1 MTYIPGR
8 NILNCRVVYHLS
20 TVWNQGGQIVII
32 FIILLIGL
40 LAGCLG
46 AIVGL
51 GGGVIMLPGLQ
62 LLAGFDLTK
71 AIGTTLFAVIFTS
84 LSAAQGHYRAGNVR
98 LRSAGY
104 AALGGLIGV
113 LLGSYVFS
121 KYLSTSFTV
130 LEVSLGI
137 FFLFTAYRM
146 GRDTYLAVSGKNN
159 NSIVDMN
166 KSENESFA
174 AFLGLGFFTGSL
186 TGMLGVGGGFIF
198 TPGFMLIGGLSP
210 QVAVG
215 TTMLAM
221 LPISLSGGLIKL
233 YQGYV
238 NLPAGIVLGLGTAL
252 GAQAGVWVSTRM
264 SPTLLKAVFTILFT
278 LLAADYLIPFLLG

>member
-1 MTYIPGR
+1 M
-8 NILNCRVVYHLS
+8 
-20 TVWNQGGQIVII
+20 II
-32 FIILLIGL
+32 TAMILLIGL

-62 LLAGFDLTK
+62 MLAGFDLTK

-84 LSAAQGHYRAGNVR
+84 LSAAQGHYLAGNVR

-104 AALGGLIGV
+104 AALGGLVGV
-113 LLGSYVFS
+113 LLGSYVFAA
-121 KYLSTSFTV
+121 YLSTSFTV

-146 GRDTYLAVSGKNN
+146 GRDTYREVSGKKALAGVANQRE
-159 NSIVDMN
+159 
-166 KSENESFA
+166 KEPLA
-174 AFLGLGFFTGSL
+174 GLLGLGFFTGSL
-186 TGMLGVGGGFIF
+186 TGILGVGGGFIF
-198 TPGFMLIGGLSP
+198 TPGFMFIGGLSP

-238 NLPAGIVLGLGTAL
+238 NLPAGILLGLGTAL
-252 GAQAGVWVSTRM
+252 GAQVGVWVSSRM
-264 SPTLLKAVFTILFT
+264 SPALLKAVFTMLFT
-278 LLAADYLIPFLLG
+278 LLAADYLLPYLWG